1 MRLQLIVGALCA
13 LALTARAGVAAADDV
28 NPLVANASLQT
39 TTYVD
44 SDHVTVTTPVAA
56 GEVADRSGTWNVRGQ
71 YLVDIIS
78 AASVDIVSTASQRWS
93 EVRHAA
99 ALQGGYK
106 PGDIGVQASAAFSSE
121 PDYLSFAGGGKL
133 LWDFADKNYTAILG
147 YAFDHDTIGRA
158 GTPFSVFSHS
168 LAQHT
173 IDGGITLTLNRS
185 AALSLIGD
193 VILERGDQS
202 KPYRYIPMF
211 SSSVA
216 PTIHKG
222 ESIDTVNA
230 ERLPERPLERLPD
243 SRERYALTAR
253 FAYRFA
259 RSTLRADERVYTDS
273 WSLHA
278 STTDLRYYL
287 NVSPRFTLWPRLR
300 GHVQNGVSFW
310 ERAYVS
316 TFGPSGWEIPA
327 YRAGDRELGPLF
339 TLTAGLGASYALG
352 SEIAPSAWSVE
363 LQADFMDTQFL
374 DDVYVKSRTA
384 GLGTVGVRG
393 VFE

>member
-1 MRLQLIVGALCA
+1 MRVQLIAGALCA
-13 LALTARAGVAAADDV
+13 LVLAAWASVVAADD
-28 NPLVANASLQT
+28 PSPIVANASLQT
-39 TTYVD
+39 TTYAD
-44 SDHVTVTTPVAA
+44 SDHVTVTTPVVA

-71 YLVDIIS
+71 YLLDVIS
-78 AASVDIVSTASQRWS
+78 AASVDIVSTASQRWT
-93 EVRHAA
+93 EVRHAG

-106 PGDIGVQASAAFSSE
+106 PGDIGVAASAAFSSE

-133 LWDFADKNYTAILG
+133 SWDFADKSHSAILG

-173 IDGGITLTLNRS
+173 IDGGVTLTLSR
-185 AALSLIGD
+185 AAVLSLIGD
-193 VILERGDQS
+193 LILERGDQS

-216 PTIHKG
+216 PSIRKG

-253 FAYRFA
+253 FGYRFA

-278 STTDLRYYL
+278 STTDLRYYF
-287 NVSPRFTLWPRLR
+287 NVSPRFTLWPRVR

-339 TLTAGLGASYALG
+339 TITAGLGASYAFG
-352 SEIAPSAWSVE
+352 PAIEPSAWSLE

-374 DDVYVKSRTA
+374 DDLYVKSRTA
-384 GLGTVGVRG
+384 GLGTLGVRG